1 MLQLALE
8 PDRNRAARIAT
19 WSILGVNAI
28 LLAISLPD
36 YRVSIDSGYHISL
49 AQWYVAHGQAWWDH
63 INFGPGG
70 RPNLQ
75 GPALHIAIA
84 ILGTILGGTPDRF
97 ILANAILGVAQW
109 SAAMLTVLY
118 FARRLGGDMA
128 AMFAVAMIA
137 GSAFAA
143 GSFYVGIPSGWLFIS
158 IPWAIYF
165 FLEDR
170 LALATAITRARVLY
184 ASRRLPERSGWD
196 RDRGGDRAA
205 MARANQS
212 WRRDRAVDR
221 ALLDPLPE

>member
-1 MLQLALE
+1 MLRPALE
-8 PDRNRAARIAT
+8 PDHNRAARIVT
-19 WSILGVNAI
+19 WMILAVNAI

-49 AQWYVAHGQAWWDH
+49 AQWYAAHGQAWWDH

-75 GPALHIAIA
+75 GPALHCAIA
-84 ILGTILGGTPDRF
+84 ILGTILGDTPDRF
-97 ILANAILGVAQW
+97 ILANAILGITQW
-109 SAAMLTVLY
+109 AAAMLTVLY

-128 AMFAVAMIA
+128 AMFAVALLA

-170 LALATAITRARVLY
+170 LVAATAVTVLGCY
-184 ASRRLPERSGWD
+184 THLGGFLSAPVGIAIAAVIERRWRSF
-196 RDRGGDRAA
+196 
-205 MARANQS
+205 
-212 WRRDRAVDR
+212 
-221 ALLDPLPE
+221 